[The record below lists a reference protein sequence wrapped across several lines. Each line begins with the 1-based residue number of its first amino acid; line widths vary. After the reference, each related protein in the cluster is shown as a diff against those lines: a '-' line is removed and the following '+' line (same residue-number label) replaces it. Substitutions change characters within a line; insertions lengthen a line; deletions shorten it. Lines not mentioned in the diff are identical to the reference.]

1 MSESGKPG
9 RPTAQAEETAEF
21 PQDGDFLQR
30 WSQRKAQA
38 RVATQPQAKE
48 AESQA
53 RDAGTGPPAEA
64 PGDEDMPPLETLDQD
79 SDYSG
84 FLSPR
89 VSEELRRLALRKLFH
104 GPKFNI
110 TDGMDDYAGDYS
122 KMEPL
127 GDIVTADMRF
137 HMERAKERLA
147 EAEKQLRDLAG
158 DPPEQPAALGTS
170 GVDIQGED
178 AGAPAVASGAELA
191 PEPEDQ
197 ENDDE
202 SGDR

>member
-1 MSESGKPG
+1 MSESEKPG
-9 RPTAQAEETAEF
+9 RSADGAEEDT
-21 PQDGDFLQR
+21 DFLQR

-38 RVATQPQAKE
+38 RARSLPE
-48 AESQA
+48 AQQELEVSAEGAQTA
-53 RDAGTGPPAEA
+53 PPAEQ
-64 PGDEDMPPLETLDQD
+64 PGDEDMPPLESLDQD

-104 GPKFNI
+104 GPKFNV
-110 TDGMDDYAGDYS
+110 TDGMDDYAQDYS

-147 EAEKQLRDLAG
+147 EAERQLERLSGDHPDQARTQAAG
-158 DPPEQPAALGTS
+158 GADKPVEIAGTAEGASNSRAAG
-170 GVDIQGED
+170 
-178 AGAPAVASGAELA
+178 
-191 PEPEDQ
+191 EPEDQ
-197 ENDDE
+197 EKEDE
-202 SGDR
+202 PGAT

>member
-9 RPTAQAEETAEF
+9 RASAQAEESAEL
-21 PQDGDFLQR
+21 PQDEDFLQR
-30 WSQRKAQA
+30 WSQRKARA
-38 RVATQPQAKE
+38 RAATRPE
-48 AESQA
+48 AEEADSQA
-53 RDAGTGPPAEA
+53 QDTGADLAAEA

-147 EAEKQLRDLAG
+147 EAEKQLQELAG
-158 DPPEQPAALGTS
+158 DPPAQPAALNAS
-170 GVDIQGED
+170 GEDMQTED
-178 AGAPAVASGAELA
+178 AGARGVASGAELA

-197 ENDDE
+197 ENDNE
-202 SGDR
+202 PGDR

>member
-48 AESQA
+48 ADSQA

-110 TDGMDDYAGDYS
+110 TDGMEGDAVKDPDS
-122 KMEPL
+122 VFN
-127 GDIVTADMRF
+127 GQ
-137 HMERAKERLA
+137 RLVNGW
-147 EAEKQLRDLAG
+147 KNSGLPWTYKI
-158 DPPEQPAALGTS
+158 DPKRMVLP
-170 GVDIQGED
+170 DK
-178 AGAPAVASGAELA
+178 
-191 PEPEDQ
+191 
-197 ENDDE
+197 
-202 SGDR
+202 R